1 MNISLDLYND
11 AQQATACELIKK
23 FWLAHNNFEQSDED
37 SLQDLK
43 NWTAE
48 GHRFYFITA
57 NDLADNT
64 SSPDISTEAAEN
76 SNAQLSNAKTSTTQ
90 PSGNENSTTQDE
102 VSAPQ
107 IVGFVHLG
115 NRGAEIDWLEDLFV
129 LPELQSKGI
138 GRQAIALVEN
148 IVKEYSESVFIEAA
162 ARNLRAIALYR
173 ELGYDCLNTITVR
186 KDFDTSHLETIQKEH
201 IAGHEFDVRRW
212 TD

>member
-1 MNISLDLYND
+1 MNISLELYND
-11 AQQATACELIKK
+11 TQQSIACELIKK

-48 GHRFYFITA
+48 GHRFYFIIA
-57 NDLADNT
+57 
-64 SSPDISTEAAEN
+64 
-76 SNAQLSNAKTSTTQ
+76 TQ
-90 PSGNENSTTQDE
+90 S
-102 VSAPQ
+102 PQ

-115 NRGAEIDWLEDLFV
+115 SRGAEIDWLEDLFV

-148 IVKEYSESVFIEAA
+148 IVKEYSESLFIEAA

-201 IAGHEFDVRRW
+201 IAGHEFDIRRW
-212 TD
+212 ID

>member
-1 MNISLDLYND
+1 MNISLELYND
-11 AQQATACELIKK
+11 TQQSIACELIKK

-48 GHRFYFITA
+48 GHRFYFIIA
-57 NDLADNT
+57 DDLASNT
-64 SSPDISTEAAEN
+64 LSPDISTEA
-76 SNAQLSNAKTSTTQ
+76 
-90 PSGNENSTTQDE
+90 SGNSTTQNKT
-102 VSAPQ
+102 SSSQ

-148 IVKEYSESVFIEAA
+148 IVRAYSESLYIEAA

-173 ELGYDCLNTITVR
+173 ELGYDCLNTITIR
-186 KDFDTSHLETIQKEH
+186 KDFDASHLKTIQKEH

>member
-1 MNISLDLYND
+1 MNISLELYTNT
-11 AQQATACELIKK
+11 QQATACELIKK

-57 NDLADNT
+57 DDLAGNT
-64 SSPDISTEAAEN
+64 LSPDISTKA
-76 SNAQLSNAKTSTTQ
+76 S
-90 PSGNENSTTQDE
+90 ENSTTQDKA
-102 VSAPQ
+102 SSSQ

-115 NRGAEIDWLEDLFV
+115 NRGAQIDWLEDLFV

-138 GRQAIALVEN
+138 GRRAIALVEN
-148 IVKEYSESVFIEAA
+148 IVRDYSESLYIEAA

-173 ELGYDCLNTITVR
+173 ELGYDCLNTITIR
-186 KDFDTSHLETIQKEH
+186 KDFDTSHLKTIQKEH
-201 IAGHEFDVRRW
+201 IAGHEFECR
-212 TD
+212 TYLKI

>member
-1 MNISLDLYND
+1 MNISLELYND
-11 AQQATACELIKK
+11 TQQSIACELIRK

-48 GHRFYFITA
+48 GHRFYFIIV
-57 NDLADNT
+57 NDPNDNY
-64 SSPDISTEAAEN
+64 S
-76 SNAQLSNAKTSTTQ
+76 
-90 PSGNENSTTQDE
+90 
-102 VSAPQ
+102 Q
-107 IVGFVHLG
+107 IAGFVHLG

-138 GRQAIALVEN
+138 GRQAIVLAEN
-148 IVKEYSESVFIEAA
+148 IVKEYSESLFIEAA

-201 IAGHEFDVRRW
+201 IASHEFDIRRW
-212 TD
+212 ID